1 MPVSSAAINTRRFAV
16 WQTARFVTRDK
27 DEQYSDEEGQ
37 RRAEDAIRRSF
48 TMPYKPQKALVG
60 KRRTRPKKGHIAKR
74 QAGT

>member
-48 TMPYKPQKALVG
+48 SMPYKPQKALVG
-60 KRRTRPKKGHIAKR
+60 QSRHRSKPPKKAK
-74 QAGT
+74 QKA